1 MIFFFAILYSI
12 FSTSIECSPTYT
24 ATNKIE
30 CKFNLKNND
39 QRDYSLLKWRTPLDG
54 MTSDCLAAT
63 CNGKKLHYDGIYM
76 KRSTPGP
83 DQFLPVGAGETVSTT
98 FDVSDSYDMT
108 KAGTYSIKLDSYIEY
123 AGSNVKGMNKRSNS
137 GIQTK
142 IVRLSSPA
150 VNFQIVG
157 RSSSKGTLGAKARS
171 LERRNQLAG
180 DGLSKGS
187 LGDEVFQKRGQ
198 IPNAPRDPVVR
209 RGSKAQRKATLKAHR
224 AAFDH
229 TKFAITDLQ
238 NNHERVKTWFG
249 VGRVSDAIKVFK
261 TMGEILGRDT
271 MKYVFGGKYCDSATF
286 GYTYH
291 GTRKIILCKSYENA
305 QTLSG
310 FDSKLGILTHELS
323 HALSHTEDK
332 TYGQSACKKLAKKAP
347 RLAVK
352 NADNYEYFVESK
364 ESK

>member
-1 MIFFFAILYSI
+1 M
-12 FSTSIECSPTYT
+12 
-24 ATNKIE
+24 
-30 CKFNLKNND
+30 
-39 QRDYSLLKWRTPLDG
+39 LKWRTPLDR

-76 KRSTPGP
+76 KRSSPGP

-98 FDVSDSYDMT
+98 FDVSDAYDMT

-123 AGSNVKGMNKRSNS
+123 AVGNVKGMNERSNS

-142 IVRLSSPA
+142 IVHLSSPT
-150 VNFQIVG
+150 VSFQIIG

-171 LERRNQLAG
+171 LERRRFR
-180 DGLSKGS
+180 DGLSKGL
-187 LGDEVFQKRGQ
+187 LGDGVFQKRGQ
-198 IPNAPRDPVVR
+198 IPNVPKGPVVK
-209 RGSKAQRKATLKAHR
+209 GSTKAQRKATKEAHR
-224 AAFDH
+224 AAFDQM
-229 TKFAITDLQ
+229 KFAITDLE
-238 NNHERVKTWFG
+238 NNHERVKIWFG
-249 VGRVSDAIKVFK
+249 VGRVSDAINVFK
-261 TMGEILGRDT
+261 TMGRILGRDT
-271 MKYVFGGKYCDSATF
+271 MKYVFGGKYCDSDTF
-286 GYTYH
+286 GYTYQ
-291 GTRKIILCKSYENA
+291 GTRKIFLCKSYENA

-323 HALSHTEDK
+323 HALSHTDDK

-352 NADNYEYFVESK
+352 NADNYEYFVESR

>member
-1 MIFFFAILYSI
+1 M
-12 FSTSIECSPTYT
+12 
-24 ATNKIE
+24 
-30 CKFNLKNND
+30 
-39 QRDYSLLKWRTPLDG
+39 LKWRTPLDG

-63 CNGKKLHYDGIYM
+63 CNGKKLHYDGIYL
-76 KRSTPGP
+76 KRSSPGP

-98 FDVSDSYDMT
+98 FDVSDAYDMT

-123 AGSNVKGMNKRSNS
+123 AVGNVKGMNERSNS

-142 IVRLSSPA
+142 IVHLSSPA
-150 VNFQIVG
+150 VSFQIIG

-171 LERRNQLAG
+171 LERRRFR

-187 LGDEVFQKRGQ
+187 LGDGVFQKRGQ
-198 IPNAPRDPVVR
+198 IPNAPKGPVVE
-209 RGSKAQRKATLKAHR
+209 GSTKAQREVTKEAHR
-224 AAFDH
+224 AAFDQ
-229 TKFAITDLQ
+229 TKFAITDLE

-261 TMGEILGRDT
+261 TMGRILGRDRI
-271 MKYVFGGKYCDSATF
+271 KYVLGGKDCDSNTF
-286 GYTYH
+286 GYTYQ
-291 GTRKIILCKSYENA
+291 GTRKIFLCKRYESA
-305 QTLSG
+305 QTQSG
-310 FDSKLGILTHELS
+310 FDNKVGILTHELS
-323 HALSHTEDK
+323 HALSHTDDK
-332 TYGQSACKKLAKKAP
+332 IYGQSACKNLAQTAP